1 MKFLYLII
9 LLINT
14 LYINGFS
21 EYADDYDDRTLT
33 LHGQIINLHKHHI
46 SIEPGSHLIIE
57 LHDISV
63 TDQLSTK
70 IAQQTINAYVFPIT
84 FSVNYEPNE
93 VVHNHLYV
101 LYASIVNNR
110 NEVTFTSERRNE
122 VKLLG
127 PGRTTYVDVP
137 VIGVTSDNDVIPY
150 VKLEEWPELL
160 GRKGEEA
167 VRLIKR
173 QTGLEEVFVVTKDT
187 HVSKDLRYDRVC
199 VYVDDYG
206 IVSQIPRNG

>member
-21 EYADDYDDRTLT
+21 EYADDDDRILT

-137 VIGVTSDNDVIPY
+137 VIGVNSDKDVTPY
-150 VKLEEWPELL
+150 VKLQEWPELL
-160 GRKGEEA
+160 GRPGEEA
-167 VRLIKR
+167 VRIIKR
-173 QTGLEEVFVVTKDT
+173 QTGLEEVFVATKDT

>member
-1 MKFLYLII
+1 
-9 LLINT
+9 
-14 LYINGFS
+14 
-21 EYADDYDDRTLT
+21 
-33 LHGQIINLHKHHI
+33 
-46 SIEPGSHLIIE
+46 
-57 LHDISV
+57 
-63 TDQLSTK
+63 
-70 IAQQTINAYVFPIT
+70 
-84 FSVNYEPNE
+84 
-93 VVHNHLYV
+93 